1 MRYDILDIRFKMPL
15 AHVTQT
21 GNVSIPKS
29 WRDELGIEPGSN
41 IIMEMIDYKI
51 VIEPLNKPDIFKEL
65 DEEVKRKG
73 IKFTRE
79 EAIRDDLYD

>member
-1 MRYDILDIRFKMPL
+1 MPL

-29 WRDELGIEPGSN
+29 WRDELGIEPGST
-41 IIMEMIDYKI
+41 IIMERIDYKI
-51 VIEPLNKPDIFKEL
+51 VIEPMTRPDLFKKM
-65 DEEVKRKG
+65 DEEAKRKN